1 MLNSNVRREVW
12 RYRGWYAVFASD
24 GARAWGGGQNGFTV
38 KVDAVSSK
46 DEDPDLEGKPKA
58 KAQLCHLPA
67 M

>member
-1 MLNSNVRREVW
+1 MP
-12 RYRGWYAVFASD
+12 GFALA
-24 GARAWGGGQNGFTV
+24 GARAWGGQNGFTV

-46 DEDPDLEGKPKA
+46 DEDPDIEGKPKA